1 MKYSIEKKI
10 RHTFNA
16 LGLDLHRLRPEITL
30 VNDLIKSFKHFNIDT
45 VLDVGANVGQFAT
58 SLRQVGYCGR
68 IISFEPLSEA
78 YALLCQ
84 RAINDPLWDIYTR
97 CAIGDYNG
105 ETKINISANSE
116 SSSILDMMEEHSN
129 AAPKSVYIGTESSP
143 IYTLDFVT
151 SKIINKTRET
161 FLKIDTQGF
170 EWEVLDGAVDTLQ
183 NIRGILLE
191 VSLIELYEGQR
202 LWKEVVQRI
211 EKEGFEI
218 WAIKQAFSDPK
229 TGRILQYDIAF
240 FKS

>member
-10 RHTFNA
+10 RHAFNA
-16 LGLDLHRLRPEITL
+16 LGFDLHRLRPEITL

-84 RAINDPLWDIYTR
+84 RAKNDPLWDIFTR

-129 AAPKSVYIGTESSP
+129 AAPKSIYVGTESCP

-151 SKIINKTRET
+151 NQIINHTGEI

-170 EWEVLDGAVDTLQ
+170 EWEVLDGAGNTLQ
-183 NIRGILLE
+183 NVRGILLE
-191 VSLIELYEGQR
+191 VSLIELYAGQR
-202 LWKEVVQRI
+202 LWKDVIQRI

-229 TGRILQYDIAF
+229 TGRVLQYDIAF